1 MRMLGALMSS
11 CEEIMKSG
19 SEAWDYL
26 TTNYPGDFLFRG
38 KVLKIM
44 SLAYRELSKK
54 PSADESLNNCDVQ
67 IEIEGNLQ
75 RCYITFNFAAGENSE
90 GRGESAA
97 EIVRYEYA
105 LNNFQLVDVIQI
117 N

>member
-1 MRMLGALMSS
+1 
-11 CEEIMKSG
+11 MKSG

-54 PSADESLNNCDVQ
+54 PSADESLNSCDVQ
-67 IEIEGNLQ
+67 IEIEDNLQ
-75 RCYITFNFAAGENSE
+75 RCYITFNFAADENS
-90 GRGESAA
+90 GNRGESVA
-97 EIVRYEYA
+97 EIIRYEYD
-105 LNNFQLVDVIQI
+105 LNNLQLVDVIRI
-117 N
+117 H